1 MHEKESCEAGFSAC
15 SGSRKRHSSVPLQC
29 DPRGA
34 FLSYGNEVSYTIKNA
49 PSGAFFFLVQ
59 VEIKSNVQQDADSC
73 GNRCGKSDPCQAGV
87 WLDTHEVSEGETD
100 AEGLDQTLEHNPEG
114 FVVTVEVAD
123 HAEQNSGDDGFG
135 RKAL

>member
-29 DPRGA
+29 DPR
-34 FLSYGNEVSYTIKNA
+34 
-49 PSGAFFFLVQ
+49 GAFFFLVQ